1 MTKSLPFAPD
11 HASLRRIRLVVAI
24 PASRAF
30 VAPVAAVSAAR
41 GVWMAR
47 RARIAAVYAE
57 MNAVKFFDPSG
68 PSLRTLLD
76 AAM

>member
-1 MTKSLPFAPD
+1 MSKSLPFAAN
-11 HASLRRIRLVVAI
+11 HASLRRVRSVATI
-24 PASRAF
+24 PACGF
-30 VAPVAAVSAAR
+30 VAPVAAVSTAR
-41 GVWMAR
+41 SIWMAR

-57 MNAVKFFDPSG
+57 IRTVKFFDPSG